1 MLTCFK
7 FLVPLII
14 QGGGQRDGGQSFMGV
29 VLICLD
35 VSFAVGSLILLLTML
50 FLVHAPISQRFL
62 FYFACN
68 NVGGRYF
75 LRQDY
80 TIECFKNAHW
90 EFSIVVISFSI
101 QILSSSIVQNF
112 IPARKSTS
120 RKGDNGIVIVV
131 GGSYI
136 YHGAPVLSSLAA
148 LRCGTDLV
156 YTSVPKINVTPT
168 RAISPNLIVIP
179 LVDQKLT
186 LGAVKK
192 LVGALPRN
200 LHSATIGMGLAIQEK
215 NSLLYLVKS
224 LLDRDVRLS
233 LDASALIP
241 EVLPLLANKN
251 VVVTPHSGEFKRL
264 FGDVPPD
271 SQNER
276 IPLVEQHALDNGITI
291 LLKGPTDIISNGK
304 TTYLC
309 EKNTPAMTVGGTGD
323 VLSGLVAGLL
333 SKNRNSLESAAAA
346 SFICGLAG
354 KHVQDKL
361 GLHMTS
367 MDLIDA
373 IPNVMKP
380 FDKII

>member
-1 MLTCFK
+1 MEPQL
-7 FLVPLII
+7 
-14 QGGGQRDGGQSFMGV
+14 
-29 VLICLD
+29 
-35 VSFAVGSLILLLTML
+35 
-50 FLVHAPISQRFL
+50 
-62 FYFACN
+62 
-68 NVGGRYF
+68 
-75 LRQDY
+75 
-80 TIECFKNAHW
+80 
-90 EFSIVVISFSI
+90 
-101 QILSSSIVQNF
+101 LSSSIVENF
-112 IPARKSTS
+112 IPARKSAS
-120 RKGDNGIVIVV
+120 RKGNNGIVLVI

-136 YHGAPVLSSLAA
+136 YHGAPILSSLAA

-215 NSLLYLVKS
+215 NSLLHLVES
-224 LLDRDVRLS
+224 LLNRDVRLS

-251 VVVTPHSGEFKRL
+251 VVVTPHTGEFRRL
-264 FGDVPPD
+264 FGDIPSD
-271 SQNER
+271 SKNER
-276 IPLVEQHALDNGITI
+276 IQLVEKHALDNGVTI
-291 LLKGPTDIISNGK
+291 LLKGPTDIISNGN

-333 SKNRNSLESAAAA
+333 SNNRNSLESAAAA
-346 SFICGLAG
+346 AFICGLTG
-354 KHVQDKL
+354 KQVQEKL

-373 IPNVMKP
+373 IPSIMKP

>member
-1 MLTCFK
+1 MLE
-7 FLVPLII
+7 P
-14 QGGGQRDGGQSFMGV
+14 
-29 VLICLD
+29 
-35 VSFAVGSLILLLTML
+35 
-50 FLVHAPISQRFL
+50 
-62 FYFACN
+62 
-68 NVGGRYF
+68 
-75 LRQDY
+75 
-80 TIECFKNAHW
+80 
-90 EFSIVVISFSI
+90 

-112 IPARKSTS
+112 IPARKSSS
-120 RKGDNGIVIVV
+120 RKGDNGIVLVI

-192 LVGALPRN
+192 LVGALPRK

-215 NSLLYLVKS
+215 NSLLHLVKS

-251 VVVTPHSGEFKRL
+251 VVVTPHAGEFKRL
-264 FGDVPPD
+264 FGDIPSD
-271 SQNER
+271 SKNDR
-276 IPLVEQHALDNGITI
+276 IQLVEKHALDHAVTI
-291 LLKGPTDIISNGK
+291 LLKGPTDIISNGN

-333 SKNRNSLESAAAA
+333 SNNRNSLESAAAA
-346 SFICGLAG
+346 AFICGLTG
-354 KHVQDKL
+354 KQVQEKL

-373 IPNVMKP
+373 IPSIMKP